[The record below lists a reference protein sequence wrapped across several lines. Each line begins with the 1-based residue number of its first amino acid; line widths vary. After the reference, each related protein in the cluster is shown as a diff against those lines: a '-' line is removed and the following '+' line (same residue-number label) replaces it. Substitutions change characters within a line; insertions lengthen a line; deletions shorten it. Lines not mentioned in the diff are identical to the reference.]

1 VPWAQVA
8 KLIGKE
14 AGLFVPSG
22 TMSNAVALRTH
33 TVPGDEIVVESS
45 AHIYIYE
52 GGGYAA
58 LCGASIAL
66 VPGERG
72 LMTAAQVEKAIRKAE
87 GSLGHSP
94 DCSLVCVENTSN
106 RGGGTCYD
114 LAALDAIAAVAKK
127 HGCATHMDGARL
139 FHAVRAR
146 TPPTAPLALSSHG
159 TTQKQ
164 RGPHNPSSPP
174 PPLHPPRTP
183 PAAPSAP
190 RQRAREAG
198 GSHWGVGRRALPRV
212 RLGLDLSFQGPRRP
226 CRVRPPPFGRRGTR
240 GTKLRPGRKRR
251 GKRAA
256 RLGGPDAG
264 AGAGGRSRR
273 AQIGAGGLRG
283 VHQAGASAFDQRFD
297 QRFDQHNCLSLV
309 RAAPGVQRAHT
320 PAQRGCARAR

>member
-146 TPPTAPLALSSHG
+146 TPPTAPLALSFHS
-159 TTQKQ
+159 
-164 RGPHNPSSPP
+164 
-174 PPLHPPRTP
+174 TP
-183 PAAPSAP
+183 
-190 RQRAREAG
+190 Q
-198 GSHWGVGRRALPRV
+198 
-212 RLGLDLSFQGPRRP
+212 
-226 CRVRPPPFGRRGTR
+226 
-240 GTKLRPGRKRR
+240 
-251 GKRAA
+251 
-256 RLGGPDAG
+256 
-264 AGAGGRSRR
+264 
-273 AQIGAGGLRG
+273 
-283 VHQAGASAFDQRFD
+283 
-297 QRFDQHNCLSLV
+297 
-309 RAAPGVQRAHT
+309 
-320 PAQRGCARAR
+320 